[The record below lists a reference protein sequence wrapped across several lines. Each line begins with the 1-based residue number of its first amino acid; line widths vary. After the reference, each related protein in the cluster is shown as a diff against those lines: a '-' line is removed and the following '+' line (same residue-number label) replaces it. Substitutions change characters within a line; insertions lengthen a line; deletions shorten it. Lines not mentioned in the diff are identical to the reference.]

1 MFKKIFFS
9 TLVAGVAQ
17 VVSPVVMA
25 GDVVTNSALGNKAAS
40 TQIASSVSV
49 VDSRLEITNA
59 RVREPIPGRMMS
71 AAFLTIT
78 NNGSVARNLV
88 SVSADWA
95 GLIEIHTHLHEDGVM
110 KMRQLERLEIPA
122 GESVVLQPG
131 GLHLMLFKLQLPLA
145 DLLPMELCFSNGECI
160 DTTAT
165 LFSPM

>member
-1 MFKKIFFS
+1 MFSVGKIS
-9 TLVAGVAQ
+9 LIALLAASIQCVA
-17 VVSPVVMA
+17 PTVMA
-25 GDVVTNSALGNKAAS
+25 KEESAATKLS
-40 TQIASSVSV
+40 
-49 VDSRLEITNA
+49 ITDA
-59 RVREPIPGRMMS
+59 RVREAIPGRMMS

-78 NNGSVARNLV
+78 NTAKHSRKLV
-88 SVSADWA
+88 SVTADWA

-145 DLLPMELCFSNGECI
+145 DVLPMELCFSNGECI
-160 DTTAT
+160 ETNAT